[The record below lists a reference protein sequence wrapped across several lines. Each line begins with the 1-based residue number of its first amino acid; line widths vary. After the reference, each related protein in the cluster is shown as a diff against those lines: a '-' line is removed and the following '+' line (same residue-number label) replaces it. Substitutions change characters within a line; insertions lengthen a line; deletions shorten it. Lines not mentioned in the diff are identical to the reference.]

1 MENYKNLV
9 MELICKYDNKNLNKL
24 IKKDII
30 EFTYIRNRK
39 IIHELYDRYIHES
52 NITYSDY
59 KYVIY
64 ILTHDTIM

>member
-1 MENYKNLV
+1 MENYKNPV
-9 MELICKYDNKNLNKL
+9 MKIICEYDNKNLNKL

-52 NITYSDY
+52 NITYNDY